1 MIRNYT
7 IVRQIPIPTSINI
20 CWKFLSEP
28 ELIREWFAD
37 VKGQLVTGGSFEF
50 HFGDGDFF
58 KGTVHF
64 VDEPVSL
71 RFSWR
76 FMGAGERS
84 ELEYAL
90 IPQGEQKTLVTII
103 DRSEHSETGVLEMC
117 EGWDDFLAR
126 LERRVRTGEN
136 SRYQWSESIGCGAV
150 VPMPVVEARMLLQR
164 PDVWSDF
171 REFQPLLQEAHE
183 KLVVTMNH
191 PSWDGHVT
199 TAAIGFRQ
207 RGTSAYVSVN
217 HQGFDQLPKAIQF
230 TERKLLAGL
239 WASFLTRLEITNS
252 PVSELISVSN

>member
-7 IVRQIPIPTSINI
+7 IVRQMTVPASIEH
-20 CWKFLSEP
+20 CWRFLLEP
-28 ELIREWFAD
+28 ELIGGWFAD
-37 VKGQLVTGGSFEF
+37 VRGQLVIGESFEF

-58 KGTVHF
+58 KGTVRF
-64 VDEPVSL
+64 VDEPVLL

-76 FMGAGERS
+76 FMGAGEQS

-90 IPQGEQKTLVTII
+90 IPQGEQKTLVTMI
-103 DRSEHSETGVLEMC
+103 DRGEHSEAGVLEMC

-136 SRYQWSESIGCGAV
+136 SRYRWTESIGCGAV
-150 VPMPVVEARMLLQR
+150 VPMPVEEVRVWLKC

-171 REFQPLLQEAHE
+171 REFQPLLQDFNE
-183 KLVVTMNH
+183 KLVVTMSH

-199 TAAIGFRQ
+199 TAIIGFRPK
-207 RGTSAYVSVN
+207 GTSTYVSVN

-230 TERKLLAGL
+230 SERKLLAGL
-239 WASFLTRLEITNS
+239 WASFLTSLEITNS
-252 PVSELISVSN
+252 SVSELISVTN